1 MPFFQMRLDPKRD
14 KEVIDTLN
22 QSGDKTQ
29 FVKTAIVEQS
39 KGGVG
44 AKILQRLDRI
54 QQMLEKQ
61 AADSSSD
68 NE

>member
-54 QQMLEKQ
+54 QQMLENQ